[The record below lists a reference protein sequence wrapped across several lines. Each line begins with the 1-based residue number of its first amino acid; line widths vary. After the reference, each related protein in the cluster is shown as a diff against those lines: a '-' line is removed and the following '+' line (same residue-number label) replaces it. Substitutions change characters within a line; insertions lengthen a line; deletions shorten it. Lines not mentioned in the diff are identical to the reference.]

1 MATPSRRPGD
11 LPAETTSF
19 IGRRHELSELRKKLA
34 TARLVTLVG
43 PGGVGKT
50 RLALR
55 IGTDLAR
62 RSRDGAW
69 MIELADVTDPA
80 LVANAVL
87 AALDLRDQAATDP
100 RAVVLAYLRDRQ
112 LLLLVDNCEHLL
124 DAAAALVA
132 DILRSAPGVRVIATS
147 REPLSVPGEH
157 VLPVPPLELPRAET
171 DEPLAQ
177 LRSNESVG
185 LFIERAAAASGRF
198 DLTDADRPAVVDLC
212 RRLDGLPLAIELAAV
227 RTRALSVGEIDSR
240 LTDRFALL
248 AGGARGR
255 SPRHQALW
263 ATLEW
268 SHDLLAPDERVVFR
282 RLSVFAGRFLLT
294 DVEAVCASPD
304 VPAGHVLDILASLVD
319 KSLVLREEAP
329 DRACYRMHESMRE
342 FAALKAREAGE
353 KEAIDSRCADHYAST
368 CRQAAPTARS
378 ELSKWLAWMDVE
390 IDSIRA
396 VLRRCLVDADVAR
409 GADLVVSCGWFWI
422 TRATAEGVRWLDAF
436 LALGPAAPEARADL
450 LFMRGF
456 LGVLQADPVAALPAL
471 EQAAVIGREIDRRHV
486 LVNALSMG
494 SIAANLAG
502 DRSAAV
508 RLLDEAAGVAVDR
521 SDAEAALGVLQAR
534 AIDGLIRGDQGDV
547 RSASLEGVRLS
558 RETGDLWSLDVWLMN
573 QAIAALAAGRFD
585 EARLLV
591 AEALPIAHRI
601 DDRVS
606 QSHLLTASAC
616 LAAAAGRA
624 RLAAQLLGAA
634 ATVSASAG
642 ARVMPFLAPLADAAR
657 GSATAT
663 LGSIAFAAA
672 FDAGR
677 RLDRDAAVRLA
688 LGRGAEA
695 GTATSAAGESG
706 LGTLSPRE
714 AEVARLVADGMTN
727 KEIGARLFISEHTV
741 DSHVRGILDKL
752 GFDSRTRIA
761 AWVAAAGEQSAEQG
775 GDRPG
780 SGRR

>member
-1 MATPSRRPGD
+1 MATPSRRPGN

-19 IGRRHELSELRKKLA
+19 IGRRHELAELRKKLV

-62 RSRDGAW
+62 ASRDGAW
-69 MIELADVTDPA
+69 MVELADVTDPA

-100 RAVVLAYLRDRQ
+100 RAVVLAYLRDRE

-132 DILRSAPGVRVIATS
+132 DILRAAPGVRVIATS

-157 VLPVPPLELPRAET
+157 VLPVPTLELPSARA
-171 DEPLAQ
+171 DESLGQ

-185 LFIERAAAASGRF
+185 LFIERAAAASGHF
-198 DLTDADRPAVVDLC
+198 DLTDADRAAVVDLC

-227 RTRALSVGEIDSR
+227 RTRVLSVEEIDAR

-263 ATLEW
+263 AALEW
-268 SHDLLAPDERVVFR
+268 SHDLLVPDERVIFR
-282 RLSVFAGRFLLT
+282 RLGAFAGRFMLP
-294 DVEAVCASPD
+294 DVEAVCASVEVPAERIPD
-304 VPAGHVLDILASLVD
+304 VLASLVD
-319 KSLVLREEAP
+319 KSLVLREDAP
-329 DRACYRMHESMRE
+329 GRSFYRLHESMRA

-353 KEAIDSRCADHYAST
+353 EEETAARCTDHYVST
-368 CRQAAPTARS
+368 CRGSAQDARYR
-378 ELSKWLAWMDVE
+378 LVAWLAWMEVE

-396 VLRRCLVDADVAR
+396 VLRRCVDDADVVR
-409 GADLVVSCGWFWI
+409 GADLAVSCGWFWI

-436 LALGPAAPEARADL
+436 VAREAAAGEARAGL

-471 EQAAVIGREIDRRHV
+471 ERAAALGRDGGRTQV
-486 LVNALSMG
+486 LVNALSMA
-494 SIAANLAG
+494 SIAANMVG
-502 DRSAAV
+502 DRQAA
-508 RLLDEAAGVAVDR
+508 RSRLDEADAVASSLD
-521 SDAEAALGVLQAR
+521 DMEATLSVLQAR
-534 AIDGLIRGDQGDV
+534 AIDGLIHGDRQAV
-547 RSASLEGVRLS
+547 RSASLEGARLS
-558 RETGDLWSLDVWLMN
+558 REAGDLWALDVWLMN
-573 QAIAALAAGRFD
+573 LAIAAIADGRLD
-585 EARLLV
+585 EARPLI
-591 AEALPIAHRI
+591 AEALPIAQLL

-606 QSHLLTASAC
+606 QSHLLTGSAC
-616 LAAAAGRA
+616 LAAAAGRG
-624 RLAAQLLGAA
+624 RQAALLLGAA

-642 ARVMPFLAPLADAAR
+642 ARVMPFVAPLADAAR
-657 GSATAT
+657 GSATAA
-663 LGSIAFAAA
+663 LGAARFAAA

-677 RLDRDAAVRLA
+677 RMDRDAAVRLA
-688 LGRGAEA
+688 LGRTAEA
-695 GTATSAAGESG
+695 DTAPAAAGESA
-706 LGTLSPRE
+706 LGALSRRE
-714 AEVARLVADGMTN
+714 AEVARLVADGLTN
-727 KEIGARLFISEHTV
+727 KDIGARLFISEHTV
-741 DSHVRGILDKL
+741 DSHVRSILDKL
-752 GFDSRTRIA
+752 GFDSRTRVA
-761 AWVAAAGEQSAEQG
+761 AWVAAAGEQAGEQTGSRG
-775 GDRPG
+775 G
-780 SGRR
+780 